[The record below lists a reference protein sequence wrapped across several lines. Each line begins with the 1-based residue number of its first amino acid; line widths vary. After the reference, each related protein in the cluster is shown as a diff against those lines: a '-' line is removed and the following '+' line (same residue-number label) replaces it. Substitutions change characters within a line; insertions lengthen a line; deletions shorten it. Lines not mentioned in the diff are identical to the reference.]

1 MWLTNNVLSCTRTL
15 TGVKSE
21 SQRVELERLALE
33 RTCFASFVASEGEE
47 RLDED
52 AEDFWNEDG
61 EIYVLH
67 VRWLVTLY
75 SFSTSEWY
83 YLLDHS
89 LIMRFGPKL
98 LCIFPKVE
106 STWKKHAFYHQGLY
120 KQKVLQFLRAVS
132 KK

>member
-1 MWLTNNVLSCTRTL
+1 MLSCTRTL
-15 TGVKSE
+15 TGVESG

-52 AEDFWNEDG
+52 AEDFWNEFG
-61 EIYVLH
+61 EICVSQ
-67 VRWLVTLY
+67 VKWLITLY

-89 LIMRFGPKL
+89 LNNEIWPQITMYFSKSRIKL
-98 LCIFPKVE
+98 EK
-106 STWKKHAFYHQGLY
+106 THGFYHLLKRRCY
-120 KQKVLQFLRAVS
+120 SF
-132 KK
+132 